1 MLQSMGSQGVGHDWA
16 TKQLL
21 LYNVVLVSTVQ
32 QNESAICIHLSLLFW
47 ISFPFRSP
55 LRTD

>member
-32 QNESAICIHLSLLFW
+32 QSESAMHIH
-47 ISFPFRSP
+47 ISSFLDFPSHLGHP
-55 LRTD
+55 EH